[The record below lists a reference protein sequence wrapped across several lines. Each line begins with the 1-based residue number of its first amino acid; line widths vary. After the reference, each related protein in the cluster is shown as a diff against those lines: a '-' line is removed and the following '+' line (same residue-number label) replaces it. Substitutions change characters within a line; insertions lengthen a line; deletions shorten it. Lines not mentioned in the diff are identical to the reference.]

1 MAEVILFV
9 NAGTSFVF
17 AVNSYNFAPSSF
29 FGSFFVFFVFVL
41 HKKGE
46 TTVRQVL
53 MLGLRLCLP

>member
-29 FGSFFVFFVFVL
+29 FGSFFLIFL
-41 HKKGE
+41 
-46 TTVRQVL
+46 
-53 MLGLRLCLP
+53 LCGSSLLPRALCEV